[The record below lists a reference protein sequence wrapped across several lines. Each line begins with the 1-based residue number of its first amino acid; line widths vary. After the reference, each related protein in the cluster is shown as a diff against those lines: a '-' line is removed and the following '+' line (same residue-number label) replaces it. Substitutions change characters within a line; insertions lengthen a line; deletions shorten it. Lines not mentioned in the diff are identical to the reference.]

1 MNLHKKLPMVFG
13 SVLLF
18 LLATPSSWAEPETGA
33 EAETK
38 AETDAEAEAEATGLD
53 IVLDGS
59 SLEAFNE
66 GLDEIKETSTEREY
80 EKLEKSINYLLFYD
94 LVAKQ
99 DKARLAERLDGMTG
113 RQVIQKVERRR
124 KLQ

>member
-1 MNLHKKLPMVFG
+1 MNLHKKLPMVLG